1 MFAASSVSRKFLKPL
16 VAGFLTLAAG
26 CAGLPTFGADLGK
39 QEVAGQEVRA
49 PYTSVMSYYGYVAP
63 GAEPDE
69 MRDGKKM
76 YYLYLWVPAVAP
88 EIGVR
93 MLSPVK
99 NLAKADPKKDF
110 IDPAYMANKDSDA
123 YFDTWVRFERC
134 LAAVNPE
141 DITKP
146 CAQWVTFGEN
156 DDSSELPANPGGQKY
171 NSVLRVATSAD
182 DPLKALV
189 RGMYRVAFTT
199 YKVGEV
205 QGTFL
210 AQVGA
215 PVDLP
220 GTAIARNPAD
230 LAKAV
235 AEKSAPAPAAT
246 SSVGGSST
254 VQPAAA
260 AK

>member
-1 MFAASSVSRKFLKPL
+1 MFAANSVRKVLKGM
-16 VAGFLTLAAG
+16 VAGFMTVAAG
-26 CAGLPTFGADLGK
+26 CAGLPTFGSDLGK
-39 QEVAGQEVRA
+39 QEAMGQEVRP
-49 PYTSVMSYYGYVAP
+49 PYTSVISYYGYVAP
-63 GAEPDE
+63 GSEPDE
-69 MRDGKKM
+69 VRDGKKM

-99 NLAKADPKKDF
+99 SLAKADPKKDF
-110 IDPAYMANKDSDA
+110 IAPDYTANKDSDA

-156 DDSSELPANPGGQKY
+156 DE
-171 NSVLRVATSAD
+171 D

-230 LAKAV
+230 LAKVV
-235 AEKSAPAPAAT
+235 AEKANPAPAAQ
-246 SSVGGSST
+246 SSLGGSST
-254 VQPAAA
+254 VQPSAA

>member
-1 MFAASSVSRKFLKPL
+1 MFAAKSTQKLLKPV
-16 VAGFLTLAAG
+16 VAGVLMLAAG

-49 PYTSVMSYYGYVAP
+49 PYTSVISYFGYVQP

-76 YYLYLWVPAVAP
+76 YYLYLWVPVVAP

-99 NLAKADPKKDF
+99 AMAKADAKTDF
-110 IDPAYMANKDSDA
+110 IDPAFMAHKDDDA

-134 LAAVNPE
+134 LAAINPE

-156 DDSSELPANPGGQKY
+156 DDSSELPAQPSGSKY
-171 NSVLRVATSAD
+171 NSVLRLATSTD

-215 PVDLP
+215 PIDLP
-220 GTAIARNPAD
+220 GTAIARTPAD
-230 LAKAV
+230 LAKVV
-235 AEKSAPAPAAT
+235 AEKSEPAPAAHSSNAGGT
-246 SSVGGSST
+246 ST
-254 VQPAAA
+254 TQPSAAA
-260 AK
+260 H

>member
-1 MFAASSVSRKFLKPL
+1 MFAANSVSRKVLKGM
-16 VAGFLTLAAG
+16 VASFLTVAAG
-26 CAGLPTFGADLGK
+26 CAGLPTFGSDLGK
-39 QEVAGQEVRA
+39 QEAMGQEVRP
-49 PYTSVMSYYGYVAP
+49 PYTSVISYYGYVAP
-63 GAEPDE
+63 GGEPDE
-69 MRDGKKM
+69 VRDGKKM

-93 MLSPVK
+93 MISPVK
-99 NLAKADPKKDF
+99 SLAKADPKKDF
-110 IDPAYMANKDSDA
+110 IDPAYLANKDSDA

-156 DDSSELPANPGGQKY
+156 DDSSELPANPGGSKY
-171 NSVLRVATSAD
+171 NSVLRLATSTD

-220 GTAIARNPAD
+220 GTAIARSPAD

-235 AEKSAPAPAAT
+235 NEKANPPPAAQ

-254 VQPAAA
+254 TQPSAAL
-260 AK
+260 K

>member
-1 MFAASSVSRKFLKPL
+1 MFAAKAVTKKVAKPL
-16 VAGFLTLAAG
+16 MAGLLTLAAG
-26 CAGLPTFGADLGK
+26 CGGLPTFGADLGK
-39 QEVAGQEVRA
+39 QEQMGQEIRA
-49 PYTSVMSYYGYVAP
+49 PYTAVISYFGYVQP

-69 MRDGKKM
+69 VRDGKKM
-76 YYLYLWVPAVAP
+76 FYLYLWVPVVAP

-93 MLSPVK
+93 MMSPVK
-99 NLAKADPKKDF
+99 GMAEPKATDFVDPS
-110 IDPAYMANKDSDA
+110 YMANKDKTE

-134 LAAVNPE
+134 LAAINPE

-171 NSVLRVATSAD
+171 NSVLRMSTSAD

-235 AEKSAPAPAAT
+235 AAKNAPAPAA
-246 SSVGGSST
+246 SLGGSST
-254 VQPAAA
+254 TQPSAA

>member
-1 MFAASSVSRKFLKPL
+1 MFAAESLKRFLRPMA
-16 VAGFLTLAAG
+16 AGYLALATG
-26 CAGLPTFGADLGK
+26 CAGLPSFGADLGK
-39 QEVAGQEVRA
+39 QEAAGQSIRV
-49 PYTSVMSYYGYVAP
+49 PYQSVASYFGYVQP

-69 MRDGKKM
+69 VRDGKKM
-76 YYLYLWVPAVAP
+76 FYLYLWIPVVAP
-88 EIGVR
+88 EVGIR

-99 NLAKADPKKDF
+99 GMAEPKKEDF
-110 IDPAYMANKDSDA
+110 VDANYMAHKGDDA

-156 DDSSELPANPGGQKY
+156 DDSSELPAQPSGSKY
-171 NSVLRVATSAD
+171 NSVLRLATSAD

-189 RGMYRVAFTT
+189 RGMYRIAFTT

-205 QGTFL
+205 QGTFM

-235 AEKSAPAPAAT
+235 AEKAAPKT
-246 SSVGGSST
+246 SMVGGSSST
-254 VQPAAA
+254 AVSAA